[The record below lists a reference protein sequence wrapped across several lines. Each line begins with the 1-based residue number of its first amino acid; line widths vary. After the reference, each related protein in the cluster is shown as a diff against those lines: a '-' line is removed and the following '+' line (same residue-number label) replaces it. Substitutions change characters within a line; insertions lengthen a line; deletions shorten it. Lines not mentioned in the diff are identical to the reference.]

1 MVAGD
6 SRIALFT
13 VNGLRQDASYGCL
26 SHSSGPGEQVGVSQP
41 LRLDGVYQ
49 CLGDVI
55 LADDILKHLRTPLSG
70 QHFISHIQPSQS
82 FASGWVPVLSDGQIV
97 NGGERG
103 IRTLGTTFSWY
114 TRFPVALLRPTRTSL
129 RVRTAWGT
137 GGFEC
142 TGEARVPATMLTGAS
157 PPWVYALAER
167 VGFEPTCPAI
177 HGTSRFRVD
186 PVTTTSVPLRHIPPT
201 REKSHPVLPAHR
213 PTASRAGF
221 GRTPASRPGTPAP

>member
-41 LRLDGVYQ
+41 LRLAGVYQ

-55 LADDILKHLRTPLSG
+55 LADDILKYLRTPLSG

-82 FASGWVPVLSDGQIV
+82 YASGLVPVLSDGQIV

-129 RVRTAWGT
+129 RNRFWLWRKVFYCSVCASRSDSNPRNTRINPRLETVLSSTDQHETLCKAP
-137 GGFEC
+137 
-142 TGEARVPATMLTGAS
+142 RSS
-157 PPWVYALAER
+157 PPPHSEL
-167 VGFEPTCPAI
+167 
-177 HGTSRFRVD
+177 S
-186 PVTTTSVPLRHIPPT
+186 
-201 REKSHPVLPAHR
+201 
-213 PTASRAGF
+213 
-221 GRTPASRPGTPAP
+221 